1 MPSPTSSTWPI
12 STAWSLLRY
21 WSISFVRTEAISSAL
36 NLMTTSL
43 DDLVPEVHQLG
54 AHRAVELPI
63 VDAHHQA
70 AQQFGIDL
78 EVHDRFEFQRLAHGM
93 FQALAVVVGQRHRAA
108 H

>member
-36 NLMTTSL
+36 NLMATSL
-43 DDLVPEVHQLG
+43 DELIPEVLELRG
-54 AHRAVELPI
+54 HRAVELPV

-78 EVHDRFEFQRLAHGM
+78 QIHDRFQFQRLAHDV
-93 FQALAVVVGQRHRAA
+93 FQAVAVLV
-108 H
+108 